1 MEKGYLGNNAGPG
14 HKSISSR
21 RFLVCGGMT
30 KYAFFRS
37 ADQLTGQ
44 SLFISAARLRRN

>member
-1 MEKGYLGNNAGPG
+1 MEKGYLGNNARPG

-21 RFLVCGGMT
+21 RFLVRGVMT

-44 SLFISAARLRRN
+44 SLFMSAARLPQN